1 MKKLKIHYLS
11 IAEKDI
17 TEIIDY
23 ISRDNPSAALKL
35 IDKIDSRIKE
45 LTDFPEI
52 GKIPNDQR

>member
-23 ISRDNPSAALKL
+23 ISRDNPNAALNL
-35 IDKIDSRIKE
+35 IDKIDTQIKYY
-45 LTDFPEI
+45 
-52 GKIPNDQR
+52 